1 MCEYEHTGV
10 LKFQLNRDMT
20 DFLLE
25 LKGDFT
31 QPLLEDFLKMK
42 SHYSMAIWH
51 LMQRE
56 MMSKNLV

>member
-51 LMQRE
+51 L
-56 MMSKNLV
+56 K